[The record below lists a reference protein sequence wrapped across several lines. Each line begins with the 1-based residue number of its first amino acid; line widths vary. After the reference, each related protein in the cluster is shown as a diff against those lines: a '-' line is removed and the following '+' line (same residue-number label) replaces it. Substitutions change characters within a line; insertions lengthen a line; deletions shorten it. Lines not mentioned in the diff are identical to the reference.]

1 MPDLHSLLPNAWSVD
16 LRGRE
21 ARSPIANVTF
31 RWTSDGCPL
40 VFLVR
45 PNLPG
50 LTECDAWH
58 VAQAAQRAIASEVSA
73 DALRPQTAAAS

>member
-1 MPDLHSLLPNAWSVD
+1 MPDLHSLQPNAWFVD

-21 ARSPIANVTF
+21 AFSPIANVTF
-31 RWTSDGCPL
+31 RWTSDGRPL

-58 VAQAAQRAIASEVSA
+58 VAQAAQRAIASQVSA
-73 DALRPQTAAAS
+73 VARPPEAAAAS